1 MAIRTTEEAVGA
13 IIEVDSDISLTPF
26 IETGS
31 NLTDRV
37 AAAASPPSAATLE
50 LIERYLSAHCYTL
63 RAPRAIQERAGSVGE
78 TFQSRVDLGLKT
90 SHYGQMALTL
100 DTTGVLSQISNGTKA
115 AGIQWGG
122 KDADRGL
129 AEGT

>member
-31 NLTDRV
+31 ALTDQV
-37 AAAASPPSAATLE
+37 AAAPSPPDATRLE
-50 LIERYLSAHCYTL
+50 LIERYLSAHAYTL

-78 TFQSRVDLGLKT
+78 TFQSRVDLGLAT
-90 SHYGQMALTL
+90 SHYGQMAMSL
-100 DTTGVLSQISNGTKA
+100 DPTGVLASLSKGKKA
-115 AGIQWGG
+115 VGVQWGG